1 MVGIDPIAAL
11 DRMTWEQAS
20 FVAGCIED
28 ARIAEI
34 DLAVVPTV
42 AATGAKFKG
51 YGPGRRRAKLKERE
65 KERLATLP
73 PDEAAA
79 AKEAATLGAFARAGF
94 RINTV
99 KAGEQGG

>member
-11 DRMTWEQAS
+11 DRLTWEQAS

-28 ARIAEI
+28 ARIGEI
-34 DLAVVPTV
+34 DLSVGPVVS
-42 AATGAKFKG
+42 ASGAKWKG

-65 KERLATLP
+65 KERLANLP

-79 AKEAATLGAFARAGF
+79 AKDDATLAAFARAGI
-94 RINTV
+94 RVAVV
-99 KAGEQGG
+99 KADGPGG